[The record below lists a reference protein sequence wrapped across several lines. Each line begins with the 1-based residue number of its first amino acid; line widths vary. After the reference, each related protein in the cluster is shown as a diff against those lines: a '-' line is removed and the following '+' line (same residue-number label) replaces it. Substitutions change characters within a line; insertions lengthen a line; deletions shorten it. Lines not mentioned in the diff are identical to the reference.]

1 MKIIVILT
9 LLSVLIIPQMSFAS
23 GDEVIVTCK
32 KEGSEMYL
40 FSFRKA
46 LEHKEFCGPIDEP
59 RVGHALA
66 SEIVKTKGV
75 YRVVSV
81 EEYEFMLIKGT
92 DFSVEEIG
100 AGLRPIIAKYLK
112 VKKVTIIY
120 K

>member
-1 MKIIVILT
+1 MRRIVILT
-9 LLSVLIIPQMSFAS
+9 LLSVLIIPQVSFAS
-23 GDEVIVTCK
+23 NDEVTVTCK

-46 LEHKEFCGPIDEP
+46 LAHKEFCGPIDEP
-59 RVGHALA
+59 RPGHAMA
-66 SEIVKTKGV
+66 SEIVETEGV
-75 YRVVSV
+75 HKVVSI

-100 AGLRPIIAKYLK
+100 KGLEPIIAKYLK